1 MHFLPEEIE
10 QYSEDHTS
18 AEHPL
23 LAQLTRETWQTM
35 VMPRMSSG
43 HYQGR
48 MLSAISKMIRP
59 NRILEIGS
67 YTGYSA
73 WCMSEGLVE
82 NGKLISIDVNDELVR
97 FHRKYQEL
105 MPTGNKVEF
114 VYGKALEVIP
124 TLEEEFDLVFIDAD
138 KENYINYY
146 EMILPKT
153 RIGGWILIDNVLWSG
168 KVVEPIVRNDRE
180 TKTLVELNKMV
191 TEDPRVENIL
201 LAIRDGVMM
210 LQRVS

>member
-10 QYSEDHTS
+10 QYSENHTS

-48 MLSAISKMIRP
+48 MLSSISKMIQP
-59 NRILEIGS
+59 KRILEIGS

-73 WCMSEGLVE
+73 WCLSEGLTSH
-82 NGKLISIDVNDELVR
+82 GKLISIDINDELQR
-97 FHRKYQEL
+97 FHRKYKQL
-105 MPTGNKVEF
+105 MPKGEQVEF
-114 VYGKALEVIP
+114 MYGNALEVIP

-138 KENYINYY
+138 KENYITYY
-146 EMILPKT
+146 EMVLPKT

-168 KVVEPIVRNDRE
+168 KVVEPIAGNDKE
-180 TKTLVELNKMV
+180 TKTLVTLNKLV
-191 TEDPRVENIL
+191 TEDSRVENIL